1 MNSRVGLLD
10 LPLSSMRP
18 VLELLQ
24 QENKLGVNQAHSR
37 EYVFYCTFQMEL
49 YAYQTIGESHACCLL
64 VTMTMMVY
72 SDAVRSRARRVL
84 CDCLVVPRRH

>member
-49 YAYQTIGESHACCLL
+49 YAYQTIGESL
-64 VTMTMMVY
+64 
-72 SDAVRSRARRVL
+72 SRVL
-84 CDCLVVPRRH
+84 PLGHDDDDGV